1 MEQYL
6 QLAKTLYPNMPD
18 AILNAFAQQW
28 SQTGDPNIAISEVRQ
43 TDLYKDYFPGNITPT
58 GQVRYDEVTYQGL
71 KESYIGTLA
80 EYGIPRATSL
90 DLLEDRF
97 VNLIEGEVSARE
109 FQQRIS
115 GVYQGIQ
122 ENLPEVQ
129 AFYSDN
135 YGIDLTPEA
144 IFMGALDPTIGEE
157 IVAGKIT
164 TAQIGGEAAR
174 AGFDISLGQAERL
187 RKAGLTQAQARE
199 LFTSAEA
206 QLPRLEEISRRVQP
220 EAEAIGIEEFTEA
233 AIFGDPDVTERI
245 QRLQASEEARFSPV
259 AGAARQGT
267 RVSGLTEQ

>member
-18 AILNAFAQQW
+18 EILNLFAEQW
-28 SQTGDPNIAISEVRQ
+28 SETGDPNVAISQVRQ

-80 EYGIPRATSL
+80 EFGIPRATSL

-129 AFYSDN
+129 SFYATN

-174 AGFDISLGQAERL
+174 AGFDISLGEAERL
-187 RKAGLTQAQARE
+187 RRAGLTQAQARE
-199 LFTSAEA
+199 LFTTAQV
-206 QLPRLEEISRRVQP
+206 QLPRLEQISARV
-220 EAEAIGIEEFTEA
+220 ETEQEPITLEQYTQA

-245 QRLQASEEARFSPV
+245 QRLGAAEESLFSPI
-259 AGAARQGT
+259 AGAARQGR
-267 RVSGLTEQ
+267 RVTGLVEE

>member
-1 MEQYL
+1 MEQYI
-6 QLAKTLYPNMPD
+6 QLARTLYPNMPEP
-18 AILNAFAQQW
+18 ILNAFAQQW
-28 SQTGDPNIAISEVRQ
+28 SQTGDPNIAIAEVRKSNIYQ
-43 TDLYKDYFPGNITPT
+43 DYFPGNITPT

-80 EYGIPRATSL
+80 EYGIPRATSI

-129 AFYSDN
+129 SFYATN

-164 TAQIGGEAAR
+164 TAQIGGEAKR

-187 RKAGLTQAQARE
+187 RRAGLTQAQARE
-199 LFTSAEA
+199 LFTTAEA
-206 QLPRLEEISRRVQP
+206 QLPRLQEITART
-220 EAEAIGIEEFTEA
+220 EAGQDPITLQEYTEA
-233 AIFGDPDVTERI
+233 AVFGDPDITERI
-245 QRLQASEEARFSPV
+245 QRLGAAEESMFSPV
-259 AGAARQGT
+259 AGAARRGS
-267 RVSGLTEQ
+267 RVTGIVEE

>member
-18 AILNAFAQQW
+18 EILNLFAEQW

-43 TDLYKDYFPGNITPT
+43 TNLYKDYFPGNITPT

-90 DLLEDRF
+90 DLLDDRF

-174 AGFDISLGQAERL
+174 AGFDITLGEAERL
-187 RKAGLTQAQARE
+187 KRAGLTQAQARE
-199 LFTSAEA
+199 FFTTAQAEV
-206 QLPRLEEISRRVQP
+206 PRLQELSQRVQP
-220 EAEAIGIEEFTEA
+220 EAEDIGLEEFTEA
-233 AIFGDPDVTERI
+233 AVFGDAESIERI
-245 QRLQASEEARFSPV
+245 RTLQASEESRFAPV
-259 AGAARQGT
+259 TGAVRRGR
-267 RVSGLTEQ
+267 RVTGITEE

>member
-18 AILNAFAQQW
+18 EILNLFAQQW
-28 SQTGDPNIAISEVRQ
+28 SETGDPNVAISQVRQ

-80 EYGIPRATSL
+80 EFGIPRATSL

-129 AFYSDN
+129 SFYSTN

-174 AGFDISLGQAERL
+174 AGFDISLGEAERL
-187 RKAGLTQAQARE
+187 RRAGLTQTQARE
-199 LFTSAEA
+199 LFTTAQT
-206 QLPRLEEISRRVQP
+206 QLPRLEQISARV
-220 EAEAIGIEEFTEA
+220 ETEQEPITLEQYTQA

-245 QRLQASEEARFSPV
+245 QRLGAAEETLFSPV
-259 AGAARQGT
+259 AGVARQGR
-267 RVSGLTEQ
+267 RVTGLVEE

>member
-18 AILNAFAQQW
+18 EILNLFAQQW
-28 SQTGDPNIAISEVRQ
+28 SETGDPNVAISQVRQ

-80 EYGIPRATSL
+80 EFGIPRATSL

-129 AFYSDN
+129 SFYATN

-174 AGFDISLGQAERL
+174 AGFDISLGEAERL
-187 RKAGLTQAQARE
+187 RRAGLTQAQARE
-199 LFTSAEA
+199 LFTTAQV
-206 QLPRLEEISRRVQP
+206 QLPRLEQISARV
-220 EAEAIGIEEFTEA
+220 ETEQEPITLEQYTQA

-245 QRLQASEEARFSPV
+245 QRLGAAEESLFSPI
-259 AGAARQGT
+259 AGAARQGR
-267 RVSGLTEQ
+267 RVTGLVEE